1 MVPCASILPVLG
13 DTLSQP
19 PAEAGRALNA
29 APDVPLAMEIVWL
42 AGGLPGVAVNVSD
55 VGETGIVATGAGG
68 LLPPL
73 LPTLPPPLLPLPV
86 LLSAAVR
93 LMVALCELLPR
104 LAVTIAL

>member
-68 LLPPL
+68 LLP
-73 LPTLPPPLLPLPV
+73 TLPPPLLPLPV